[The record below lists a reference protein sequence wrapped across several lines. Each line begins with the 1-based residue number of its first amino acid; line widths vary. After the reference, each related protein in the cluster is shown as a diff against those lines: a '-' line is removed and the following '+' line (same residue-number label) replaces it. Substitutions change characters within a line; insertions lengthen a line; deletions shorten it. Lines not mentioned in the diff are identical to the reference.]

1 MKDNF
6 SPNGI
11 WIPDNWA
18 YAYQLV
24 RLHNQKVWQAPYSES
39 RYKDLIY
46 VMERYNKPNQFSFNW
61 HYNACDRPYDPS
73 DFWEPLAVFQSDSWA
88 RKFLDGFHNTIDAI
102 EIVQYQGEKQMSLD
116 EVRKLI
122 GYLVEMERI

>member
-18 YAYQLV
+18 SAYNLIG
-24 RLHNQKVWQAPYSES
+24 LHNQKIFTSPYSEV
-39 RYKDLIY
+39 RYEGLIY
-46 VMERYNKPNQFSFNW
+46 VLERYDKANNHSLNW
-61 HYNACDRPYDPS
+61 HYNTCDRPYDQS
-73 DFWEPLAVFQSDSWA
+73 DYWEPIAAFQSDSWA
-88 RKFLDGFHNTIDAI
+88 QKFIDGFHNTIDAI
-102 EIVQYQGEKQMSLD
+102 EIVQNHGKKQMSTQD
-116 EVRKLI
+116 VKSLI